1 MSFSVG
7 RLGLAPV
14 IYQSFLD
21 PGIRR
26 DDVLGA
32 EMTVLEDGITF

>member
-1 MSFSVG
+1 MVL
-7 RLGLAPV
+7 RR
-14 IYQSFLD
+14 FLD
-21 PGIRR
+21 PGFRR